1 MNFEEAYNQMTFLSL
16 PETKDD
22 STNRFYHKR
31 TWETCKK
38 EILKIIEDE
47 IDNGDLSIVK
57 AAKKIREEI

>member
-1 MNFEEAYNQMTFLSL
+1 MNFEEWYKFGTPDEQGCFMGDAQ
-16 PETKDD
+16 KGWDA
-22 STNRFYHKR
+22 
-31 TWETCKK
+31 CKN